1 MFGGGLRQGC
11 GGEGVPG
18 EAMGVSVGEGALC
31 GICIVSYFKLIKGG
45 GCWVSFCSAVLDTIQ
60 LYFF

>member
-45 GCWVSFCSAVLDTIQ
+45 VVG
-60 LYFF
+60 